1 MIELNQRGLLI
12 PDYNIPAT
20 ILELA
25 TIFVWNMPVSQRQT
39 LFNKYLDYMTSMY
52 DLLDDLPFI
61 QWIDGSF
68 TTTDANPRDIDI
80 VTFINFDV
88 VNRLD
93 SELVQFKYPASLSF
107 GMDAYIVRVFPP
119 DHRSFALYAGDRA
132 YWLERFSRTERNRRG
147 VIHKKGFLELIHSDE
162 ERTNLKGLRFNS

>member
-1 MIELNQRGLLI
+1 MIQFNHLGLLV
-12 PDYNIPAT
+12 PDCNIPST
-20 ILELA
+20 IQELV
-25 TIFVWNMPVSQRQT
+25 TVFVRSKPTHQRT
-39 LFNKYLDYMTSMY
+39 ELFVKYIDYMTTMY
-52 DLLDDLPFI
+52 ALLENVSFI

-80 VTFINFDV
+80 VTFVNFDV
-88 VNRLD
+88 VTRLD
-93 SELVQFKYPASLSF
+93 SELTQFKYPASLSF

-147 VIHKKGFLELIHSDE
+147 VVHKKGFLELTHSDE